1 MATSN
6 EIMFN
11 CFVLLLLMAFSNAQ
25 SDVLA
30 QGQEITPGST
40 LISAMATF
48 SLGFYSPS
56 LLNNSYIAIWYQS
69 DPLNPVWIA
78 NRNFAF
84 PRDFGTPCLTIDGNG
99 SLKIVPKEGKG
110 RNEYNFSLFE
120 VGEPTNSSAILLDNG
135 NFVLCV
141 LNPDGSI
148 KRQLWQSFDH
158 PTDTLLPGMKLG
170 INHKTGS
177 IWSITSRRG
186 DYSVL
191 SGSFTLTVNP
201 NNTNQL
207 LILHRG
213 SIFWTSGNWQDG
225 RFEFSEE
232 LSNINNQEFVFNRF
246 SNENETFFNYSIS
259 SLFQLPNHNK
269 GLIEVQTF
277 LRLGNDGK
285 LVGRNWDSKVECPY
299 FENELFE
306 PKNVSE
312 VGCVGRMQHK
322 VPECRNPPKQYST
335 SQRFG
340 NMEGNGLRFGESENL
355 TIYDC
360 EKNCIS
366 SCDCIAFSST
376 NEEGTGCEMWNV
388 GATFIPVEGGK
399 RIIWSLEV
407 TEGKG
412 EKRVWLQVTIGL
424 IVPVTSL
431 LLCFLVYLKWKT
443 QIIKAIR
450 KTRRDSEHQNF
461 LQELGIPTIMNK
473 QRRDIRN
480 SELQF
485 FSFRSVVSTT
495 NNFADN
501 CKLGEGGFGPVYKG
515 TLADGQEVAIKR
527 LSRKSGQGIEEF
539 KNEVILIA
547 KLQHTNLVR
556 LIGCCIHKE
565 ERLLVYEYMP
575 NKSLDS
581 FLFDPVRKLNLDWDK
596 RQHIIQGIIQGLLYL
611 HNYSRLRIVHRDLK
625 VSNILL
631 DGEMNAKIS
640 DFGMARIF
648 DLTKE
653 EANTNHIVGTYGY
666 ISPENALGG
675 VFSLKSDV
683 YSFGVLLLEIIT
695 ARKNY
700 DSYDAERPMNLIGYA
715 WELWVNGRGEELID
729 STLCNSDE
737 KAKALRCIHVSL
749 LCVQQMPVYRPTM
762 LDVYSMIQN
771 DSTQL
776 PLPKPPPFF
785 ITHNSKL
792 EVVTDKSESATQIY
806 SSNDMSVSV
815 MVAR

>member
-170 INHKTGS
+170 ISHKTGS

-785 ITHNSKL
+785 ITHNPKL

>member
-232 LSNINNQEFVFNRF
+232 LSNINNQEFV
-246 SNENETFFNYSIS
+246 
-259 SLFQLPNHNK
+259 LFQLPNHNK

-412 EKRVWLQVTIGL
+412 KKKTLSFGCLMNDIYELQTL
-424 IVPVTSL
+424 IRLNGST
-431 LLCFLVYLKWKT
+431 
-443 QIIKAIR
+443 AIR

-501 CKLGEGGFGPVYKG
+501 CKLGEGGFGPVYK
-515 TLADGQEVAIKR
+515 
-527 LSRKSGQGIEEF
+527 
-539 KNEVILIA
+539 NW
-547 KLQHTNLVR
+547 
-556 LIGCCIHKE
+556 
-565 ERLLVYEYMP
+565 Y
-575 NKSLDS
+575 
-581 FLFDPVRKLNLDWDK
+581 
-596 RQHIIQGIIQGLLYL
+596 
-611 HNYSRLRIVHRDLK
+611 
-625 VSNILL
+625 
-631 DGEMNAKIS
+631 
-640 DFGMARIF
+640 
-648 DLTKE
+648 
-653 EANTNHIVGTYGY
+653 
-666 ISPENALGG
+666 
-675 VFSLKSDV
+675 
-683 YSFGVLLLEIIT
+683 
-695 ARKNY
+695 
-700 DSYDAERPMNLIGYA
+700 
-715 WELWVNGRGEELID
+715 
-729 STLCNSDE
+729 
-737 KAKALRCIHVSL
+737 
-749 LCVQQMPVYRPTM
+749 
-762 LDVYSMIQN
+762 QN
-771 DSTQL
+771 
-776 PLPKPPPFF
+776 
-785 ITHNSKL
+785 
-792 EVVTDKSESATQIY
+792 
-806 SSNDMSVSV
+806 
-815 MVAR
+815 

>member
-1 MATSN
+1 MAISN

-11 CFVLLLLMAFSNAQ
+11 CFVLLLLVAFSNAQ
-25 SDVLA
+25 SDVMA

-40 LISAMATF
+40 LISTMANF

-56 LLNNSYIAIWYQS
+56 LLNNSYIAIWYHS
-69 DPLNPVWIA
+69 DSQNPVWIA

-84 PRDFGTPCLTIDGNG
+84 PRDFGTPCLTIDSNG

-110 RNEYNFSLFE
+110 RNGYNFYLFE
-120 VGEPTNSSAILLDNG
+120 VEEPTNSSAILLDNG

-141 LNPDGSI
+141 LNLDGSI

-213 SIFWTSGNWQDG
+213 SVFWTSGNWKDG

-232 LSNINNQEFVFNRF
+232 LSNINNQEFVFSRF

-259 SLFQLPNHNK
+259 NLFQLPNHNK

-306 PKNVSE
+306 PKHVSE
-312 VGCVGRMQHK
+312 VGCVGKMQHK

-340 NMEGNGLRFGESENL
+340 NMERNGLRFRESENL

-399 RIIWSLEV
+399 RIIWSLEIV
-407 TEGKG
+407 EGKVLTG

-443 QIIKAIR
+443 QILKAIR
-450 KTRRDSEHQNF
+450 KIRRDSEHQNF
-461 LQELGIPTIMNK
+461 LQELGAKTKSFDIPTIMNK
-473 QRRDIRN
+473 QRRDVRN

-527 LSRKSGQGIEEF
+527 LSNKSGQGIEEF

-565 ERLLVYEYMP
+565 ERLLVYECMP

-581 FLFDPVRKLNLDWDK
+581 FLF
-596 RQHIIQGIIQGLLYL
+596 
-611 HNYSRLRIVHRDLK
+611 
-625 VSNILL
+625 
-631 DGEMNAKIS
+631 
-640 DFGMARIF
+640 
-648 DLTKE
+648 
-653 EANTNHIVGTYGY
+653 GY
-666 ISPENALGG
+666 
-675 VFSLKSDV
+675 
-683 YSFGVLLLEIIT
+683 
-695 ARKNY
+695 
-700 DSYDAERPMNLIGYA
+700 
-715 WELWVNGRGEELID
+715 
-729 STLCNSDE
+729 
-737 KAKALRCIHVSL
+737 
-749 LCVQQMPVYRPTM
+749 
-762 LDVYSMIQN
+762 
-771 DSTQL
+771 
-776 PLPKPPPFF
+776 
-785 ITHNSKL
+785 
-792 EVVTDKSESATQIY
+792 
-806 SSNDMSVSV
+806 
-815 MVAR
+815 

>member
-99 SLKIVPKEGKG
+99 SLKIVPKEGTG